1 VLHQDQI
8 VELFEAP
15 GIVPMRVDLT
25 TDNPPGKAKL
35 AQLDWVGIPLLA
47 VYGPRTGYGAPLK
60 YDSYT
65 PAVVQDAVARARGSD

>member
-1 VLHQDQI
+1 
-8 VELFEAP
+8 
-15 GIVPMRVDLT
+15 MTLT

-47 VYGPRTGYGAPLK
+47 VYGPGTGYGTPLK

-65 PAVVQDAVARARGSD
+65 PAMIQDAVVQARGSD